1 MEGAAWAHGKADSDY
16 GSELNSDEDV
26 SLTELLQQAPLSPLL
41 VLKDIEDHEGPR
53 TARVPRVF
61 GRDRCRHVERSVK
74 RLEKSARR
82 AERSPRRVHSSKG
95 GTEKRS
101 SVESEGYCS
110 ISAPGRLKGLLCGY
124 TD

>member
-1 MEGAAWAHGKADSDY
+1 MEGAAWARESADSDY

-41 VLKDIEDHEGPR
+41 VLKDIEDHESPR
-53 TARVPRVF
+53 TARVPRMF
-61 GRDRCRHVERSVK
+61 GRDRRGHVERSIK

-82 AERSPRRVHSSKG
+82 AERSSRRVHSPKG
-95 GTEKRS
+95 RTEKS
-101 SVESEGYCS
+101 TSVQSEGYRS
-110 ISAPGRLKGLLCGY
+110 ISAPGRLKGMLCGY